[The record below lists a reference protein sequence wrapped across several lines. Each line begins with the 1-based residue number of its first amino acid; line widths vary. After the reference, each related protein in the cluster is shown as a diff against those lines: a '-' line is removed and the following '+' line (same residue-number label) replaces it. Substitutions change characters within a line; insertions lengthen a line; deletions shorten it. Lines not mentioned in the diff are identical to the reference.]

1 MVIFDLDN
9 CLADDEWRIPFI
21 NKKAASDF
29 DVWHKYHSLS
39 FNDEHKNFDV
49 YCDHKYGSFDKVAI
63 LTARPNFYRHI
74 TEHWLKINGIEYDYL
89 MMRTNDM
96 PSHILKM
103 HMLTN
108 LISVEKE
115 PISALYDDREI
126 IVEYY
131 NKAGYPGVLL
141 SIHDTP
147 YP

>member
-9 CLADDEWRIPFI
+9 CLANDAWRIPFI
-21 NKKAASDF
+21 NKKASNDF
-29 DVWHKYHSLS
+29 DIWHKYHSLS
-39 FNDEHKNFDV
+39 FDDLFENYDV
-49 YCDHKYGSFDKVAI
+49 YWDYKYGSDEKVAI
-63 LTARPNFYRHI
+63 LTARPELYKHI
-74 TEHWLKINGIEYDYL
+74 TEHWLKRRGIEYDYL
-89 MMRTNDM
+89 MMRTNEM

-115 PISALYDDREI
+115 PITALYDDREI